1 MNNSTIIIYI
11 LRVITGKIK
20 LYFNIWKFR
29 DNVLPLHSQ
38 NKVHW
43 VFQHSCKGKPSTGFL
58 EPNVTVKKWPTCIG
72 ICSFLFITVQNRPEK
87 KKKGTGEEK
96 CCAIL
101 HNRRR
106 QKSPIPLCCLHGHG
120 TEKLCRGLQHAQHR
134 TGKVSAQNGSQ
145 KWDVSN
151 SAHVSLAQLSDSP
164 AVSKCWYLNKWSP
177 TRSPPSRLTFCL

>member
-43 VFQHSCKGKPSTGFL
+43 VFQHSWKGRPSTGFL

-72 ICSFLFITVQNRPEK
+72 ICSFLFITVQNRTEK
-87 KKKGTGEEK
+87 KMEQERKNVVPSFTTEGDRRAPSL
-96 CCAIL
+96 CAAYTDMAL
-101 HNRRR
+101 ESSAEVCSTLSTV
-106 QKSPIPLCCLHGHG
+106 QGKSLPRTVRTNGMSVTQPTSVSVSYL
-120 TEKLCRGLQHAQHR
+120 TALQFPNA
-134 TGKVSAQNGSQ
+134 
-145 KWDVSN
+145 DI
-151 SAHVSLAQLSDSP
+151 
-164 AVSKCWYLNKWSP
+164 
-177 TRSPPSRLTFCL
+177 